1 MDMDIIFKII
11 LLNMILFLVLKYSL
25 ILFIVL
31 LVLFSL
37 YIFYTCN
44 KIGQLLEGNIDL
56 DDYKMNFIG
65 ILNKNIKTS
74 LKEDLLYDSILDNFT
89 KLIHLM
95 DTAEGK
101 IPPNQMCQGKLGDW
115 TDCTKECGR
124 GKKTRR
130 FNVGQ
135 KAGETG
141 IPCIYENGQMEST
154 ECFER
159 LCKFSEEC
167 EYDKDCISGLC
178 SENENICTYPH
189 MCTRDQLYNCNND
202 QCQELNRRFRE
213 YEYDDMK
220 QRCINKST
228 DITYTDFEINKKTI
242 DLVKGVKQEETADE
256 KKAAKIGLKDSMCN
270 GIPKTVAKGSN
281 RYLGCVGKSYLE
293 CLSSYD
299 SSTAPPGS
307 VIPCIWDSESMPAAN
322 GSAGASDPA
331 APPGSCKLIT
341 TPGYKF
347 GDFTWEEMSNNL
359 NRFSFFKCP
368 DPNAVTAAAE
378 TTAGAV
384 EAAVTTAGA
393 ATTGS

>member
-1 MDMDIIFKII
+1 MDIIFKII

-167 EYDKDCISGLC
+167 ENNNDCISDLC
-178 SENENICTYPH
+178 SERDKTCTYPH

-213 YEYDDMK
+213 YIYDDMK
-220 QRCINKST
+220 QRCINKSIET
-228 DITYTDFEINKKTI
+228 TYTDFEINQETI
-242 DLVKGVKQEETADE
+242 DLVKGAKEEETKQR
-256 KKAAKIGLKDSMCN
+256 KKAVINSLNDSKCA
-270 GIPKTVAKGSN
+270 GISGTNANMVDQC
-281 RYLGCVGKSYLE
+281 RYVNTDIKCQHSYTGTE
-293 CLSSYD
+293 LSRL
-299 SSTAPPGS
+299 
-307 VIPCIWDSESMPAAN
+307 PCIWDYSDSVEGENDDGVSAAVEHKCKSITAPDVTY
-322 GSAGASDPA
+322 GGFSWDDIKDIAKDPDSGA
-331 APPGSCKLIT
+331 
-341 TPGYKF
+341 
-347 GDFTWEEMSNNL
+347 
-359 NRFSFFKCP
+359 FFKCDFP
-368 DPNAVTAAAE
+368 PSSTE
-378 TTAGAV
+378 TQ
-384 EAAVTTAGA
+384 
-393 ATTGS
+393 TGTPTPR

>member
-1 MDMDIIFKII
+1 
-11 LLNMILFLVLKYSL
+11 
-25 ILFIVL
+25 
-31 LVLFSL
+31 
-37 YIFYTCN
+37 
-44 KIGQLLEGNIDL
+44 
-56 DDYKMNFIG
+56 
-65 ILNKNIKTS
+65 
-74 LKEDLLYDSILDNFT
+74 
-89 KLIHLM
+89 
-95 DTAEGK
+95 
-101 IPPNQMCQGKLGDW
+101 
-115 TDCTKECGR
+115 
-124 GKKTRR
+124 
-130 FNVGQ
+130 
-135 KAGETG
+135 
-141 IPCIYENGQMEST
+141 MEST

-359 NRFSFFKCP
+359 DRFSFFKCP
-368 DPNAVTAAAE
+368 DPNAVTAAE
-378 TTAGAV
+378 TIAGAV